1 MLWGLWPG
9 SARSGIEDCLDSNF
23 SVGPDQVLDSYDHS
37 SHPEFSR
44 MQTNPPETTLLYS
57 QKVLW
62 ISWNLEGSRTLLISL
77 PIIAV
82 IINHRSDY
90 HNTCDNQGMSIVGY
104 FKRENATGSCPATL
118 WVTRADRR
126 KKVCCLVS
134 GPTLAKLFERV
145 PAENAFNRLAHRGGL
160 IFFSNL
166 WNLYM

>member
-1 MLWGLWPG
+1 MMTMPKNLQLPWLCGQNIPLISTITYWKKRTKPTGQGRWPFKNIFFMD
-9 SARSGIEDCLDSNF
+9 AF
-23 SVGPDQVLDSYDHS
+23 P
-37 SHPEFSR
+37 
-44 MQTNPPETTLLYS
+44 YS

-62 ISWNLEGSRTLLISL
+62 ISWNLEGSRTLLIS
-77 PIIAV
+77 
-82 IINHRSDY
+82 
-90 HNTCDNQGMSIVGY
+90 HNACDNQGVLIVGY

-134 GPTLAKLFERV
+134 GPTLAKLFERE